1 MRRERYRDVLHG
13 IEGVHSE
20 YEDLE
25 GILVLVGISFGL
37 STILIRICVVD
48 VFDLL
53 HPDSKH
59 HDYLFIIP
67 HAARTI
73 QLSERLL

>member
-1 MRRERYRDVLHG
+1 M
-13 IEGVHSE
+13 HSE

-25 GILVLVGISFGL
+25 GILVLVGISFGV

-53 HPDSKH
+53 HPDSKY